1 MGHQIM
7 MEKGRVTDLGIHIDP
22 LGLIEERGLI
32 EELGLAEECG
42 LTEERGVRGGRVTA
56 ERNLIEECG
65 DMGRGTAR
73 GVSADGVIAGAE
85 TPRGPGPEARQEWQL
100 FRAAVAKG
108 RALLRVYVHSRKVRA
123 AGRAL
128 ADALAESREVSSWP
142 GDRLPVGAEISEQVE
157 QLTRRL
163 TLELQTH
170 GRLEQLLRTAGG
182 HSVPAH

>member
-1 MGHQIM
+1 MGHQII

-22 LGLIEERGLI
+22 LGLAEER
-32 EELGLAEECG
+32 G

>member
-1 MGHQIM
+1 MGHQIIM
-7 MEKGRVTDLGIHIDP
+7 DKRHVADQGIHTDP
-22 LGLIEERGLI
+22 R
-32 EELGLAEECG
+32 G
-42 LTEERGVRGGRVTA
+42 LTEDRGLAAERGTTEGPGLIVGGATAARGLT
-56 ERNLIEECG
+56 E
-65 DMGRGTAR
+65 GRGAR
-73 GVSADGVIAGAE
+73 DRVIVGTDSAGGPSASAG
-85 TPRGPGPEARQEWQL
+85 GPSPESRPEVQL
-100 FRAAVAKG
+100 FRAAVARG
-108 RALLRVYVHSRKVRA
+108 RALLRVYVHARKVRA